1 MMTSHPPP
9 FPGWRPGHV
18 ETLVAELCTVL
29 DNSQAASL
37 DRTKETL
44 SKLITNLGFD
54 EGTLIALDLALNGAN
69 RVVTVSTKSL
79 VDTHL
84 TDLVTRPWLRRAVH
98 QTTPVL
104 LSGAPSGTADVP
116 ADEHRRLWAT
126 GIRTLVCAPWRNGD
140 RGSRAALL
148 CLRHTALAW
157 ESESLESLVSLTE
170 TLGRFLLGDG
180 IGRAEAPHDTER
192 THAGHKPAPRDSER
206 HAEPNPA
213 RGVEDDIVG
222 ESVAWRYV
230 MFRVEQVA
238 ATHATVLLLGETGTG
253 KELIARA
260 IHQRSPRRHGRFV
273 ALNCAALPAT
283 LIESELFG
291 RERGA
296 FTGAHTSQA
305 GRFELAH
312 RGTLFLDEAG
322 DLPLELQ
329 PKLLRVLQEGQLDR
343 LGGTRTVN
351 IDVRVIA
358 ATNRDLTDDV
368 QTGRFRRDLYYR
380 LNVFPITLPSLRDRR
395 EDIPL
400 LARHLA
406 DRFARQLRKQVEP
419 IPPQVMRTLQEYHW
433 PGNIREL
440 ENVIQRAIILTS
452 DGVLSM
458 NEISLPLSAEQTAP
472 PSTTLESVEREHIL
486 RVLVATSWRI
496 EGPRGAAQVLG
507 LKPSTLRSRLQKLA
521 IKRGAA

>member
-1 MMTSHPPP
+1 
-9 FPGWRPGHV
+9 
-18 ETLVAELCTVL
+18 VAELSTFL

-44 SKLITNLGFD
+44 SKLTTNLGFD
-54 EGTLIALDLALNGAN
+54 EGTLVAVDLALNGAN

-98 QTTPVL
+98 QTTPLL
-104 LSGAPSGTADVP
+104 LSGAPNGTPDVP

-140 RGSRAALL
+140 RGNRAAML
-148 CLRHTALAW
+148 CLRHTALSW
-157 ESESLESLVSLTE
+157 ESESLESLVGLTE
-170 TLGRFLLGDG
+170 SIGRFLLADG
-180 IGRAEAPHDTER
+180 VGRTEAAPERPHTS
-192 THAGHKPAPRDSER
+192 HKPVPYEGER
-206 HAEPNPA
+206 HVEANPA
-213 RGVEDDIVG
+213 RSIDDEIVG
-222 ESVAWRYV
+222 DSVAWRYV

-358 ATNRDLTDDV
+358 ATNRDLTEDV
-368 QTGRFRRDLYYR
+368 QSGRFRRDLFYR

-419 IPPQVMRTLQEYHW
+419 IPLQVMRTLQEYHW

-458 NEISLPLSAEQTAP
+458 NDISLPLSAEPSAP
-472 PSTTLESVEREHIL
+472 PSTTLEAVEREHIL

-496 EGPRGAAQVLG
+496 EGPRGAAQILG
-507 LKPSTLRSRLQKLA
+507 LKPSTLRSRLQKLS

>member
-1 MMTSHPPP
+1 MI
-9 FPGWRPGHV
+9 G
-18 ETLVAELCTVL
+18 
-29 DNSQAASL
+29 
-37 DRTKETL
+37 
-44 SKLITNLGFD
+44 
-54 EGTLIALDLALNGAN
+54 
-69 RVVTVSTKSL
+69 
-79 VDTHL
+79 
-84 TDLVTRPWLRRAVH
+84 
-98 QTTPVL
+98 
-104 LSGAPSGTADVP
+104 
-116 ADEHRRLWAT
+116 
-126 GIRTLVCAPWRNGD
+126 
-140 RGSRAALL
+140 
-148 CLRHTALAW
+148 
-157 ESESLESLVSLTE
+157 LTE

-180 IGRAEAPHDTER
+180 IGRVHGVPEAERPQAS
-192 THAGHKPAPRDSER
+192 HKPVLRDGER
-206 HAEPNPA
+206 RMESSPA
-213 RGVEDDIVG
+213 RGMEDEIVG

-260 IHQRSPRRHGRFV
+260 IHQRSPRRHSRFV

-312 RGTLFLDEAG
+312 RGSLFLDEAG

-343 LGGTRTVN
+343 LGGTRTMN

-358 ATNRDLTDDV
+358 ATNRELSEDV
-368 QTGRFRRDLYYR
+368 QSGRFRRDLYYR
-380 LNVFPITLPSLRDRR
+380 INVFPITLPSLRDRR

-406 DRFARQLRKQVEP
+406 DRFARQLRKKVEP

-440 ENVIQRAIILTS
+440 ENVLQRAIILTS
-452 DGVLSM
+452 DGVLSL
-458 NEISLPLSAEQTAP
+458 NEISLPLNVEQSAP
-472 PSTTLESVEREHIL
+472 PSTTLEAVEREHIL